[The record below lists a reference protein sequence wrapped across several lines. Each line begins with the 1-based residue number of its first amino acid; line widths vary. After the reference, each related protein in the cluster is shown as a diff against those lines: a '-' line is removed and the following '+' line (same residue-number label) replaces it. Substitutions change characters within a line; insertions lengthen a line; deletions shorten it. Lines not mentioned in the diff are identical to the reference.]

1 MQLTQKNTK
10 NNNLLMNINK
20 LNVFFNTP
28 EGLSH
33 VVKDVNFNVKKG
45 TCLGVVGESGSGKTQ
60 TFFSITGLLAK
71 NGYAEGEANFINY
84 NLITCD
90 DEIRRGK
97 PTTQIKIG
105 EATAVLAGN
114 SLQTIACEI

>member
-1 MQLTQKNTK
+1 MQSTQKNIK
-10 NNNLLMNINK
+10 NNNLLININK

-71 NGYAEGEANFINY
+71 NGYAEGEANFKDY
-84 NLITCD
+84 NLSKFSPYFRC
-90 DEIRRGK
+90 IR
-97 PTTQIKIG
+97 
-105 EATAVLAGN
+105 
-114 SLQTIACEI
+114 QTYLILNWTYFIWNN